1 MTLKGYYALNCIIL
15 IYSSSFVEID
25 SKKRKTNKQTNI
37 YKQNTK
43 IAMKSTEILTLR
55 NYMANI
61 SNFNDDYLALLC
73 ISY

>member
-1 MTLKGYYALNCIIL
+1 MLYYTLPVVVCRPAWP

-25 SKKRKTNKQTNI
+25 SKKNKQTNI

-55 NYMANI
+55 NYEGW
-61 SNFNDDYLALLC
+61 SKSFEPDVDGHKTVG
-73 ISY
+73 